1 MMHGQKNS
9 TLVNFYSQEDAY
21 MFGNFRNF

>member
-9 TLVNFYSQEDAY
+9 NYSCLA
-21 MFGNFRNF
+21 FCKV